1 MLPRTSLYCTTV
13 SQNSIIPVPN
23 FYAPV
28 TFFPLHLIFVVFIVT
43 YPRLWLAGNLSLTSS
58 SAPLVFVGVKRR
70 FLWTL
75 FRNFS
80 FNNIP
85 SMFCL
90 FRCWSF
96 VYKTLECLQRNFILS
111 FFSVLFEL
119 ELLKESSQ
127 FQFIYGI
134 LKRHTSV
141 SIAKHGAFISLML
154 CRSDTIKKMSFGL
167 TSYLSHFLY
176 SDSQIKARLFKA
188 TKKEHSETRNWASH
202 AFYK

>member
-13 SQNSIIPVPN
+13 SQNSIIPVQIFTLRWLFFHFTLYLSFSLWPI
-23 FYAPV
+23 PV
-28 TFFPLHLIFVVFIVT
+28 SDWLGIYHLQV
-43 YPRLWLAGNLSLTSS
+43 RLLRWFS
-58 SAPLVFVGVKRR
+58 SAWKG

-111 FFSVLFEL
+111 FFLCSVW
-119 ELLKESSQ
+119 
-127 FQFIYGI
+127 IGVI
-134 LKRHTSV
+134 KRV
-141 SIAKHGAFISLML
+141 ISITVHLWNMKTTHIG
-154 CRSDTIKKMSFGL
+154 K
-167 TSYLSHFLY
+167 
-176 SDSQIKARLFKA
+176 
-188 TKKEHSETRNWASH
+188 HSETWCIYITYAL
-202 AFYK
+202 

>member
-13 SQNSIIPVPN
+13 SQNSIIPVQI
-23 FYAPV
+23 F
-28 TFFPLHLIFVVFIVT
+28 TLRWLFFHFTLYLSFSLWPILVSDWLGIYHLQV
-43 YPRLWLAGNLSLTSS
+43 RLLRWFS
-58 SAPLVFVGVKRR
+58 SAWKG

-111 FFSVLFEL
+111 FFSVLFAL
-119 ELLKESSQ
+119 ELLRV
-127 FQFIYGI
+127 I
-134 LKRHTSV
+134 
-141 SIAKHGAFISLML
+141 SIPVHLWN
-154 CRSDTIKKMSFGL
+154 IKTTHIGK
-167 TSYLSHFLY
+167 
-176 SDSQIKARLFKA
+176 
-188 TKKEHSETRNWASH
+188 HSETWCIYITYAL
-202 AFYK
+202 

>member
-13 SQNSIIPVPN
+13 SQNSIIPVQIFTLRWLF
-23 FYAPV
+23 FYFTLYLSFSLWPILV
-28 TFFPLHLIFVVFIVT
+28 SDWLGIYHLQV
-43 YPRLWLAGNLSLTSS
+43 RLLRWFS
-58 SAPLVFVGVKRR
+58 SAWKR
-70 FLWTL
+70 FLWPL

-111 FFSVLFEL
+111 FSSVLFEL

-154 CRSDTIKKMSFGL
+154 CRSDTIKKNVIRFNKLPISFPIPR
-167 TSYLSHFLY
+167 F
-176 SDSQIKARLFKA
+176 SD
-188 TKKEHSETRNWASH
+188 
-202 AFYK
+202 

>member
-13 SQNSIIPVPN
+13 SQNSIIPVQIFTLRWLFFHFTLYLSFSLWPI
-23 FYAPV
+23 PV
-28 TFFPLHLIFVVFIVT
+28 SDWLGIYHLQV
-43 YPRLWLAGNLSLTSS
+43 RLLRWFS
-58 SAPLVFVGVKRR
+58 SAWKG

-119 ELLKESSQ
+119 ELLKQSSQ

-188 TKKEHSETRNWASH
+188 TKKEHSGTRNWASR
-202 AFYK
+202 AFYQ

>member
-28 TFFPLHLIFVVFIVT
+28 TFF
-43 YPRLWLAGNLSLTSS
+43 STSPYS
-58 SAPLVFVGVKRR
+58 RR
-70 FLWTL
+70 FHCDLSPSLIGWEFITYKFVCSVGFRRREKDFCGLYLEIFLSIISRRCFAYFAVDRL
-75 FRNFS
+75 FTRLSSVWKGILFS
-80 FNNIP
+80 
-85 SMFCL
+85 L
-90 FRCWSF
+90 FS
-96 VYKTLECLQRNFILS
+96 
-111 FFSVLFEL
+111 SVPFEL

-154 CRSDTIKKMSFGL
+154 CRSDTIKKC
-167 TSYLSHFLY
+167 
-176 SDSQIKARLFKA
+176 
-188 TKKEHSETRNWASH
+188 HSV
-202 AFYK
+202 

>member
-1 MLPRTSLYCTTV
+1 M
-13 SQNSIIPVPN
+13 
-23 FYAPV
+23 
-28 TFFPLHLIFVVFIVT
+28 TFFPLHLIVVVFIVT

-111 FFSVLFEL
+111 FCCVLFEL

-167 TSYLSHFLY
+167 TSYLSHILN
-176 SDSQIKARLFKA
+176 SDSQIKARLYE
-188 TKKEHSETRNWASH
+188 KKNILRQETGHLMPFIDNKR
-202 AFYK
+202 

>member
-28 TFFPLHLIFVVFIVT
+28 TFFPLHLIVVVFIVT

-111 FFSVLFEL
+111 FSQCSVW
-119 ELLKESSQ
+119 
-127 FQFIYGI
+127 IGVI
-134 LKRHTSV
+134 KRLI
-141 SIAKHGAFISLML
+141 SIPVHLWN
-154 CRSDTIKKMSFGL
+154 IKTTHIGK
-167 TSYLSHFLY
+167 
-176 SDSQIKARLFKA
+176 
-188 TKKEHSETRNWASH
+188 HSETWCINITYAL
-202 AFYK
+202 